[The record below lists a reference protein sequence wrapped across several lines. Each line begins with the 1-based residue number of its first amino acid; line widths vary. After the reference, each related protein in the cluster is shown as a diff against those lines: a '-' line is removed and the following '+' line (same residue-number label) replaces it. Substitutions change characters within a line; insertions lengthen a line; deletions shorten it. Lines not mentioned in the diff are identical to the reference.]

1 MNNDILKG
9 TSILIGRDSGSSKL
23 LIVVI
28 REGQAPKGAYIG
40 EGKVPLCVSRCKPKE
55 GTAHCKID
63 IDVNGKM
70 TIGNLKDHNS
80 TFVDG
85 TEIITKRITPNSK
98 VALGY
103 ERYNLDIS
111 AVLSTAEK
119 VLKTVEKNIPL
130 DISHLKPVWEE
141 YEEALNNIKKE
152 QKKRKKI
159 CTVSRIL
166 SPLAIVLSIFLTG
179 YGLGYLAKWAYVL
192 TVVSVSITI
201 YVEFLWKDYS
211 DENSRRAYD
220 KLVDNY
226 ICPHPNCR
234 HFMGKIEYRILRQ
247 NRRCSYCGHALRAD

>member
-28 REGQAPKGAYIG
+28 REGQAPKGTYIG

-130 DISHLKPVWEE
+130 DISHLKPVWDE
-141 YEEALNNIKKE
+141 YEEALAQIKKE
-152 QKKRKKI
+152 QKKRMQVRNLATI
-159 CTVSRIL
+159 FSLSAGAIGGGLRGNGQDVLARYVWIL
-166 SPLAIVLSIFLTG
+166 GGIGVLIIV
-179 YGLGYLAKWAYVL
+179 W
-192 TVVSVSITI
+192 SV
-201 YVEFLWKDYS
+201 FLWKDTS
-211 DENSRRAYD
+211 EEDKRRATD
-220 KLVDNY
+220 KLIDHYV
-226 ICPHPNCR
+226 CPNPDCR
-234 HFMGKIEYRILRQ
+234 HFLGAKEYRVLKQ
-247 NRRCSYCGHALRAD
+247 DRRCPYCGHALRAD